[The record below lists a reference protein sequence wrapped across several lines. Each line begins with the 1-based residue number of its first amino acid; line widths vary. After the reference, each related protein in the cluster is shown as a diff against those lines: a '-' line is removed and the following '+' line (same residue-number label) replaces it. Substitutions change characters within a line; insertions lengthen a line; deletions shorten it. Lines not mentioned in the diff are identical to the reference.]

1 MNLNILIFTISFSL
15 IFQCELQMPSATIT
29 MQFSHFQCLHHC
41 TPDVTS
47 HSPAHI
53 ESYVVNKLTLTVI
66 SFAEARVYVTA
77 ESNN

>member
-47 HSPAHI
+47 HSPAQ
-53 ESYVVNKLTLTVI
+53 SYVVNKLTLTVI
-66 SFAEARVYVTA
+66 SFAEARVDVTA